1 MECAGIKDI
10 VKPSEVTRVQE
21 LIYELKIGDVMTKQ
35 LVTVSPDTA
44 LAEFREVLR
53 FNRIS
58 GTPVVED
65 GRLVGIIS
73 LEDLIKALSEGDI
86 EAPVRSRMTHNVYTV
101 LAYES
106 VIEAVKVFSQRRV
119 GRLPVV
125 DEQGNLVGI
134 ITQGDITHGLLKAI
148 ELDYHTEEIS
158 RYRASHIFED
168 IVSDRT
174 SLLLRY
180 KVRARDFTRGGEA
193 SSKIKRALIRLG
205 GNPQDV
211 RRVAIATYEA
221 EMNIIIHTDH
231 GGEIVAEI
239 QPEQVR
245 ILAIDHGPGIAD
257 VEQAMQPG
265 FSTAPEWIREMGFGA
280 GVGLNNIQKCADEMH
295 LESIPGVG
303 TRLQIVVFLQP
314 GGEGCAGEQSETS

>member
-1 MECAGIKDI
+1 M
-10 VKPSEVTRVQE
+10 VKPTEVTRVQE
-21 LIYELKIGDVMTKQ
+21 LIYELKIGEVMTKR
-35 LVTVSPDTA
+35 LVTVTPNTSM
-44 LAEFREVLR
+44 AEFKEVLR
-53 FNRIS
+53 VNRIS
-58 GTPVVED
+58 GAPVIED

-86 EAPVRSRMTHNVYTV
+86 ESPVRNRMTRNVYTV
-101 LAYES
+101 SAHES
-106 VIEAVKVFSQRRV
+106 VIEAVKVFSQKGV

-125 DEQGNLVGI
+125 DNQGNLVGI

-148 ELDYHTEEIS
+148 ELDYHAEEIS

-174 SLLLRY
+174 SLMLRY
-180 KVRARDFTRGGEA
+180 KVRAKDFTRGGEA
-193 SSKIKRALIRLG
+193 SSKIKRALTRLG
-205 GNPQDV
+205 GNPQNV

-245 ILAIDHGPGIAD
+245 ILAVDHGPGIAD
-257 VEQAMQPG
+257 IEQAMQPG
-265 FSTAPEWIREMGFGA
+265 FSTAPEWILEMGFGA
-280 GVGLNNIQKCADEMH
+280 GVGLNNIQKCADEMN
-295 LESIPGVG
+295 LESTPGVG
-303 TRLQIVVFLQP
+303 TRLQIIVYLQP
-314 GGEGCAGEQSETS
+314 GDESRAGGQSETETA

>member
-1 MECAGIKDI
+1 M
-10 VKPSEVTRVQE
+10 VKLPEVTRVQE
-21 LIYELKIGDVMTKQ
+21 LIYELKIGEVMPDR
-35 LVTVSPDTA
+35 LVTVAPDTSM
-44 LAEFREVLR
+44 AEFKEVLR
-53 FNRIS
+53 VNRIS
-58 GTPVVED
+58 GAPVVED

-73 LEDLIKALSEGDI
+73 LEDLIKALSQGDI
-86 EAPVRSRMTHNVYTV
+86 ESPVRDRMTRTVYTV
-101 LAYES
+101 STHES
-106 VIEAVKVFSQRRV
+106 VVEAVKTFSQLGV

-125 DEQGNLVGI
+125 DELGNLVGI

-148 ELDYHTEEIS
+148 ELDYHAEEIS

-180 KVRARDFTRGGEA
+180 KVIAGDFTRGGEA
-193 SSKIKRALIRLG
+193 SSKVKRALTRLG
-205 GNPQDV
+205 GDPQIV
-211 RRVAIATYEA
+211 RRVSIATYEA
-221 EMNIIIHTDH
+221 EMNIVIHTDH

-245 ILAIDHGPGIAD
+245 VLAVDHGPGIAD

-280 GVGLNNIQKCADEMH
+280 GVGLNNVQKCADEMN
-295 LESIPGVG
+295 LESTPGVG
-303 TRLQIVVFLQP
+303 TRLQIIVYLQP
-314 GGEGCAGEQSETS
+314 RGEGRGSGQSGDA

>member
-1 MECAGIKDI
+1 M
-10 VKPSEVTRVQE
+10 VKPTEVTRVQE
-21 LIYELKIGDVMTKQ
+21 LVYELKIGEVMNER
-35 LVTVSPDTA
+35 LVTVTPDTSM
-44 LAEFREVLR
+44 AEFKEVLR
-53 FNRIS
+53 VNRIS
-58 GTPVVED
+58 GTPVVES
-65 GRLVGIIS
+65 GRLIGIIS
-73 LEDLIKALSEGDI
+73 LEDLIKALLQGDI
-86 EAPVRSRMTHNVYTV
+86 ESPVRDRMTHNVYTV
-101 LAYES
+101 SVHES
-106 VIEAVKVFSQRRV
+106 VIEAVKVFSQKGV

-125 DEQGNLVGI
+125 DDQGNLVGV

-148 ELDYHTEEIS
+148 ELDYHAEEIS

-180 KVRARDFTRGGEA
+180 KVSAKDFTRGGEA
-193 SSKIKRALIRLG
+193 SSKIKRALTRLG
-205 GNPQDV
+205 GNPQII
-211 RRVAIATYEA
+211 RRLAIAAYEA

-245 ILAIDHGPGIAD
+245 VLAVDHGPGIAD

-295 LESIPGVG
+295 LESTLGVG
-303 TRLQIVVFLQP
+303 TRLQIVVYLHP
-314 GGEGCAGEQSETS
+314 GGEERPGEQSETS

>member
-1 MECAGIKDI
+1 M
-10 VKPSEVTRVQE
+10 VKPTEVTRVQE
-21 LIYELKIGDVMTKQ
+21 LVYELKIGDVMTKR
-35 LVTVSPDTA
+35 LVTVTPDTSM
-44 LAEFREVLR
+44 AEFKEVLR
-53 FNRIS
+53 VNRIS
-58 GTPVVED
+58 GTPVVEN

-73 LEDLIKALSEGDI
+73 LEDLIKALSEGDL
-86 EAPVRSRMTHNVYTV
+86 EGPVCERMTRDVRTV
-101 LAYES
+101 SAHES
-106 VIEAVKVFSQRRV
+106 VIEAVKVFSQTGV

-125 DEQGNLVGI
+125 DEQGQLVGI

-148 ELDYHTEEIS
+148 ELDYHSDEIS

-205 GNPQDV
+205 GNPQVV

-245 ILAIDHGPGIAD
+245 VLAVDHGPGIAD

-295 LESIPGVG
+295 LESTLGVG
-303 TRLQIVVFLQP
+303 TRLQIVVYLQP
-314 GGEGCAGEQSETS
+314 RGEGGAGASETS

>member
-1 MECAGIKDI
+1 M
-10 VKPSEVTRVQE
+10 VKPKEVTRVQE
-21 LIYELKIGDVMTKQ
+21 LVYELKIGDVMTKR
-35 LVTVSPDTA
+35 LVTVTPDTSM
-44 LAEFREVLR
+44 AEFKEVLR
-53 FNRIS
+53 VNRIS

-73 LEDLIKALSEGDI
+73 LEDLIKALLEGDI
-86 EAPVRSRMTHNVYTV
+86 ESPVRNRMTRNVYTV
-101 LAYES
+101 AAHES
-106 VIEAVKVFSQRRV
+106 VIEAVKTFAQKGV

-125 DEQGNLVGI
+125 DDQGDLVGI
-134 ITQGDITHGLLKAI
+134 ITQGDITQGLLKAI
-148 ELDYHTEEIS
+148 ELDYHAEEIS

-180 KVRARDFTRGGEA
+180 KVRAKDFTQGGEA
-193 SSKIKRALIRLG
+193 SSKIKRALTRLG
-205 GNPQDV
+205 GNPQNV

-245 ILAIDHGPGIAD
+245 VLAVDHGPGIAD

-295 LESIPGVG
+295 LESTLGVG
-303 TRLQIVVFLQP
+303 TRLQIVVYLQP
-314 GGEGCAGEQSETS
+314 RGEGGAGASETS

>member
-1 MECAGIKDI
+1 MVRPK
-10 VKPSEVTRVQE
+10 EVTRVQE
-21 LIYELKIGDVMTKQ
+21 LIYELKIKDVMTKRV
-35 LVTVSPDTA
+35 VTVTPDTTMTD
-44 LAEFREVLR
+44 FKEVLR
-53 FNRIS
+53 VNRIS
-58 GTPVVED
+58 GTPVVEE
-65 GRLVGIIS
+65 GRLVGVIS
-73 LEDLIKALSEGDI
+73 LEDLIKALLAGHI
-86 EAPVRSRMTHNVYTV
+86 EVPVRDRMTRKVFTV
-101 LAYES
+101 SADES
-106 VIEAVKVFSQRRV
+106 VIEAVKVFSQTGV

-148 ELDYHTEEIS
+148 ELDYHAEEIS
-158 RYRASHIFED
+158 HYRASHIFED

-180 KVRARDFTRGGEA
+180 KVKARDFARGGEA
-193 SSKIKRALIRLG
+193 SSKIKRALTRLG
-205 GNPQDV
+205 GNPQII

-245 ILAIDHGPGIAD
+245 ILAVDHGPGIAD
-257 VEQAMQPG
+257 IEKAMQPG

-295 LESIPGVG
+295 LESTLGVG
-303 TRLQIVVFLQP
+303 TRLQIVVYLQAEGSGFV
-314 GGEGCAGEQSETS
+314 GGDYEASGSGC

>member
-1 MECAGIKDI
+1 M
-10 VKPSEVTRVQE
+10 VKPTEVTRVQE
-21 LIYELKIGDVMTKQ
+21 LVYELKIGDVMTKR
-35 LVTVSPDTA
+35 LVTVTPDTSM
-44 LAEFREVLR
+44 AEFKEVLR
-53 FNRIS
+53 VNRIS

-73 LEDLIKALSEGDI
+73 LEDLIKALSEGDL
-86 EAPVRSRMTHNVYTV
+86 EGPVRERMTRNVRTV
-101 LAYES
+101 SAHES
-106 VIEAVKVFSQRRV
+106 VIEAVKVFSQTGV

-125 DEQGNLVGI
+125 DEQDNLVGI

-148 ELDYHTEEIS
+148 ELDYHSDEIS

-180 KVRARDFTRGGEA
+180 KVRAKDFTRGGEA
-193 SSKIKRALIRLG
+193 SSKIKRALLRLG
-205 GNPQDV
+205 GNPQVV

-245 ILAIDHGPGIAD
+245 VLAVDHGPGIAD

-295 LESIPGVG
+295 LESTLGVG
-303 TRLQIVVFLQP
+303 TRLQIVVYLQP
-314 GGEGCAGEQSETS
+314 RGEGGAGASETS